1 MTFVAAFFGLWS
13 MLWLAPKTPIGRMLS
28 YWMVEWPAD
37 RLSRVSRSNLVM
49 LAGGLLLV
57 SVLLWL
63 EAGDALRVLGMA
75 GPETL
80 GWVLTFEISSFADVL
95 AVATLAWS
103 SWSGGEARLRPSNV
117 IRRVRAGCRRMRRTR
132 STKAT
137 KGPAAN
143 DDDPYVLSCT
153 A

>member
-1 MTFVAAFFGLWS
+1 
-13 MLWLAPKTPIGRMLS
+13 
-28 YWMVEWPAD
+28 
-37 RLSRVSRSNLVM
+37 M

-103 SWSGGEARLRPSNV
+103 SWSGGEARLRASNV
-117 IRRVRAGCRRMRRTR
+117 IRRVRAGRRRMRRTR

>member
-1 MTFVAAFFGLWS
+1 MAAFFGLWS
-13 MLWLAPKTPIGRMLS
+13 MLWFAPKTPIGRMLS
-28 YWMVEWPAD
+28 HWMVEWPAD
-37 RLSRVSRSNLVM
+37 RLNRVSRANLVM

-80 GWVLTFEISSFADVL
+80 GWVLTFEISCFADIL

-103 SWSGGEARLRPSNV
+103 SWSGGEAKLPPSKV
-117 IRRVRAGCRRMRRTR
+117 IRRARAGCRRMRRTR

-137 KGPAAN
+137 KGPAAS
-143 DDDPYVLSCT
+143 DDDPYVLSC
-153 A
+153 AA